1 MKAILDSLTALT
13 VPVVRLCISKLGPL
27 SAPYS
32 NSIRPNGRPQKF
44 LPRPSLGDVTVTFD
58 ATTLGGARRR
68 FKGLGTFETV
78 SLAAAAVVDAAH
90 AAARHIGGHGVGASM
105 HHDSI
110 HSVGHG
116 EGLEVG
122 LDGHGERQLVDEV
135 DGGA

>member
-13 VPVVRLCISKLGPL
+13 VPVVRLCMSKLGPL

-68 FKGLGTFETV
+68 FKGLGAFETV
-78 SLAAAAVVDAAH
+78 SLAAVAAH

-122 LDGHGERQLVDEV
+122 LDGHRERQLVYEV

>member
-13 VPVVRLCISKLGPL
+13 VPVVHLCISKLGTL

-32 NSIRPNGRPQKF
+32 DSIKPNGRPQKF
-44 LPRPSLGDVTVTFD
+44 LLCPSLGDVTVTFA
-58 ATTLGGARRR
+58 ATSLGGARRR
-68 FKGLGTFETV
+68 FKGLGAFETV
-78 SLAAAAVVDAAH
+78 SLAAAAVVAAH
-90 AAARHIGGHGVGASM
+90 AAARRIGGHGVGASM

-116 EGLEVG
+116 EGFEVG
-122 LDGHGERQLVDEV
+122 LDGHGERQLVNEV